1 MGCACSR
8 RRHSAHIRWLM
19 TPPPCVIDRSAFLGS
34 RSPPPSRH
42 GLVALSA
49 PSRPNEKAAG
59 WLDLPLQRR
68 YRRAATVGAVERTGA
83 VATWVVFFFFLLKKK
98 NKNVP
103 CSSFSAR
110 PPAAFSFSSSVL
122 QLLRAPRTNVCAKP
136 LPDPLWWP
144 GAEEARLFCDG
155 DRPRDR
161 YECTPVFTYRQLH
174 LHGDGTGVHGAVVG
188 SARLPTWKPPSL
200 GHKGWEVWYN
210 VISLKKKQTQT
221 FFCSFRRRPLSD
233 FFFFF

>member
-1 MGCACSR
+1 
-8 RRHSAHIRWLM
+8 M
-19 TPPPCVIDRSAFLGS
+19 TPPPCVIDRSAFLGC

-83 VATWVVFFFFLLKKK
+83 VATWVVFFCLKKK
-98 NKNVP
+98 KNVP
-103 CSSFSAR
+103 CSLFSAR

-122 QLLRAPRTNVCAKP
+122 QLLRARIHVQNRCRTRCGGREPKKP
-136 LPDPLWWP
+136 GCFATAIVLGIGTSAHPSSPTDNSI
-144 GAEEARLFCDG
+144 
-155 DRPRDR
+155 
-161 YECTPVFTYRQLH
+161 FTVTGR
-174 LHGDGTGVHGAVVG
+174 GVHGAVVG

-200 GHKGWEVWYN
+200 GHKGWE
-210 VISLKKKQTQT
+210 
-221 FFCSFRRRPLSD
+221 
-233 FFFFF
+233 